1 MTIRNEGTTVQQG
14 DYPVDNNTYNLLQ
27 IVTSKLEA
35 VEAYQRY
42 LNDADEQT
50 RSFLEECLRLDR
62 QTVQQ
67 ALELLRTSLAGDRT
81 MAGVR

>member
-1 MTIRNEGTTVQQG
+1 MAAGQAQ
-14 DYPVDNNTYNLLQ
+14 YPVDNNTYNLLQ

-42 LNDADEQT
+42 LKDADDQT
-50 RSFLEECLRLDR
+50 RSFLEECLRSDR

>member
-1 MTIRNEGTTVQQG
+1 MTIRNEGNTVQQG

-42 LNDADEQT
+42 LKDADDQT
-50 RSFLEECLRLDR
+50 RSFLEECLRSDR

>member
-42 LNDADEQT
+42 LKDADDQT
-50 RSFLEECLRLDR
+50 RSFLEECLSSDR
-62 QTVQQ
+62 ETVQR
-67 ALELLRTSLAGDRT
+67 ALELLRTSLAGERT

>member
-1 MTIRNEGTTVQQG
+1 MTIRNEGNTVPEIT
-14 DYPVDNNTYNLLQ
+14 YPVDNNTYNLLQ

-42 LNDADEQT
+42 LKDADDQT
-50 RSFLEECLRLDR
+50 RSFLEECLRSDR
-62 QTVQQ
+62 QTVRQ

>member
-1 MTIRNEGTTVQQG
+1 VPEIT
-14 DYPVDNNTYNLLQ
+14 YPVDNNTYNLLQ

-35 VEAYQRY
+35 IEAYQRY
-42 LNDADEQT
+42 LKDADDQT
-50 RSFLEECLRLDR
+50 RSFLEECLRSDR

-81 MAGVR
+81 FAGVR